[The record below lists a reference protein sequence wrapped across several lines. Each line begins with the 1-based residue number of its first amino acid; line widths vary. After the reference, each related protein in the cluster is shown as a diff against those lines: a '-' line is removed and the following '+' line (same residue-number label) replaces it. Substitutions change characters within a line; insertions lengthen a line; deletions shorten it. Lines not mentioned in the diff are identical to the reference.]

1 MEYRSEEGVLLT
13 DELLDALANEY
24 EDGTWEGAGSVTR
37 GRPRLCDEDMETI
50 SVRIPKSKIVEID
63 IVSKRSG
70 ESRSDFIRN
79 AIDHALLAEA

>member
-24 EDGTWEGAGSVTR
+24 EDGTWEGSGSVTR
-37 GRPRLCDEDMETI
+37 GRPRLYDEDTETI